1 MEPKEAPGKETMGT
15 RKKNLPFLRSRL
27 YMLERR
33 KTDSVVESSVPGDH
47 SGTLRRSQSDRS
59 EYNQKLQGNLHE
71 TNGPGLLRSQLFPSC
86 FSIYKEN
93 TQGRGEKQILPSS
106 QEGK

>member
-1 MEPKEAPGKETMGT
+1 MEPKEAPGKENMGT

-33 KTDSVVESSVPGDH
+33 KTDSLVESSVPGDH
-47 SGTLRRSQSDRS
+47 SGTLRRTQSDRG

-71 TNGPGLLRSQLFPSC
+71 TSGPGLLRSCSC
-86 FSIYKEN
+86 IYKEN